1 MSTTTQHEY
10 KGQLIAFEFSGEN
23 NLINATQMAQAF
35 PSKKVNDFLRL
46 KNTKE
51 FVLALEARYGNSRNG
66 SGREVLRVVQGG
78 TPELQGTWMDEL
90 LAIKFAGWLN
100 PEFEIWMYERIRE
113 LLLTGKTSIPGV
125 IPQSNVIRGLRMIV
139 AQLEQQEVFNTEI
152 RNDVDFIRDRVG
164 EIEAKIT
171 SVDDHYYTIAG
182 YCGLHKIPC
191 PLHKAK
197 EWGKAATLLSKKE
210 GIETGAAHDERFGK
224 VRTYHEDVL
233 KEIIK

>member
-10 KGQLIAFEFSGEN
+10 KGSLIAFEFSGEN

-35 PSKKVNDFLRL
+35 PTKKVNDFLRL

-51 FVLALEARYGNSRNG
+51 FVVALETRYGNSRNG
-66 SGREVLRVVQGG
+66 KREVLKVIQGG

-90 LAIKFAGWLN
+90 LAIKFAGWLS
-100 PEFEIWMYERIRE
+100 PDFEIWMYERVRE
-113 LLLTGKTSIPGV
+113 LLVTGQTSIPGV
-125 IPQSNVIRGLRMIV
+125 VPQSNVILGLRMIV
-139 AQLEQQEVFNTEI
+139 SQLEQQEVFNTEI
-152 RNDVDFIRDRVG
+152 RQDVDFIRNRVD
-164 EIEAKIT
+164 EIEAKVT

-182 YCGLHKIPC
+182 YCGLHRIPC

-197 EWGKAATLLSKKE
+197 EWGKAASFISKKE
-210 GIETGAAHDERFGK
+210 GIDMGTAHDERFGK

-233 KEIIK
+233 KEVVRS